1 VISAEQVFALVAAG
15 EAHRHIGS
23 TEMNANSSRSHTIFR
38 LVIESKAL
46 NSGAKSKVRVSTLSL
61 VDLAGSESVKST
73 HTSGDRQ
80 NEGKFINKSLLTL
93 GKVIWKLSEGS
104 R

>member
-1 VISAEQVFALVAAG
+1 
-15 EAHRHIGS
+15 
-23 TEMNANSSRSHTIFR
+23 MNANSSRSHTIFR

-46 NSGAKSKVRVSTLSL
+46 SSNGANSKVRVSTLSL

-73 HTSGDRQ
+73 HSSGERQ
-80 NEGKFINKSLLTL
+80 KEGKFINKSLLTL

-104 R
+104 RKVRELKEGKD